1 VINTRVLISLK
12 WFLAA
17 LLLVAAVGI
26 LGAWALYTAEPQ
38 RSGQLKLAGLQEPVS
53 VSYDAWG
60 VPHIDAQ
67 NDHDAYRAL
76 GYLHAQDRLFQ
87 MDMLRRIGAG
97 RLSELFG
104 QDTFETDRFFRSL
117 GISRFA
123 RQYAQRLDAQR
134 LDAQR
139 LDAQRPETNSEKPH
153 VELIQAYQAG
163 INHYIDSG
171 KVPLEYRLLLTRPD
185 YFDIAD
191 IAHVMGY
198 MAYSFAEAFK
208 TDALIDHVRGNLGE
222 RHAQDLVPGWPETMP
237 PRRIVDGGVSGLLDP
252 LLQQIS
258 KAEEQ
263 LPAGQFLG
271 SNAWV
276 VNSTRS
282 LSNAPLLAN
291 DPHIG
296 YSAPAVWFEA
306 HIRTP
311 EHEVYGHFLAGI
323 PFPLL
328 GQTRRHAWGLTM
340 LMNDEV
346 DFYRE
351 RVNPDNPNQV
361 RAGDA
366 GWQNLTLHE
375 EVIKVR
381 GHEDRLL
388 RMRSSR
394 HGPIINDPMPGIPLN
409 AETAARP
416 PVSLFWSFLNP
427 DNDAAEAFYGLP
439 RANTMVEF
447 EQAAALH
454 GSPGLNLIYAD
465 IDDNIAMWAI
475 GTLKR
480 WPSSNNSYSLLSGS
494 SGRDDFLGY
503 QPFSANPRVINPS
516 SGHIFSANNPYPGS
530 GTRRVLPGY
539 YAPSERAE
547 RLKELLDNDEQ
558 FDLARFKDMQLDT
571 RRPQALAVLDDALPL
586 LSEQLLSNDL
596 RVPAAKAA
604 EILSQWNGA
613 FTGEQVGATLFQRW
627 QDQLMEALFADEL
640 GPQFAVFR
648 NTEMAEKS
656 LFSLYW
662 KPASPWWDNRLQP
675 VMDGRQAAIEQA
687 WVKTIESLSA
697 ELGTNV
703 DRWTW
708 DQVISLQHTHPLS
721 ERMPLGRFL
730 DSQQVAVDGGA
741 ESLNSM
747 SFNTGEGHYRIK
759 AGPSTRRLVDLS
771 DMNRSLGINPMGQS
785 GNPFNDHYQDQAEL
799 FNQGRYRG
807 QLFDWQA
814 IKALPDQLTL
824 QPSPA
829 GR

>member
-1 VINTRVLISLK
+1 MINTRVLISLK
-12 WFLAA
+12 WFFAA
-17 LLLVAAVGI
+17 LLLVAVLGT

-38 RSGQLKLAGLQEPVS
+38 RSGQLKLAGLQKAVS
-53 VSYDAWG
+53 VHYDAWG

-67 NDHDAYRAL
+67 NDHDAYLAL

-104 QDTFETDRFFRSL
+104 QETFETDRFFRSL

-123 RQYAQRLDAQR
+123 RQYAQRLSA
-134 LDAQR
+134 
-139 LDAQRPETNSEKPH
+139 ETDKPH
-153 VELIQAYQAG
+153 VDLINAYQAG

-185 YFDIAD
+185 YFDLAD

-208 TDALIDHVRGNLGE
+208 TDALIDNVRGNLSE
-222 RHAQDLVPGWPETMP
+222 RHAQDLVPGWPETLP
-237 PRRIVDGGVSGLLDP
+237 PRRMVDSNISGLLDP

-258 KAEEQ
+258 RAEQQ

-276 VNSTRS
+276 VNSKRS
-282 LSNAPLLAN
+282 LNGAPLLAN

-351 RVNPDNPNQV
+351 RVNPDDPNQV

-394 HGPIINDPMPGIPLN
+394 HGPIINDPAPGTPLT
-409 AETAARP
+409 AEIAARP
-416 PVSLFWSFLNP
+416 PVSLFWNFLNP

-439 RANTMVEF
+439 RAANMAEF
-447 EQAAALH
+447 EQSAALH

-465 IDDNIAMWAI
+465 VDDNIAMWAI
-475 GTLKR
+475 GRLKR
-480 WPSSNNSYSLLSGS
+480 WPNSNNSYSLLSGS

-503 QPFSANPRVINPS
+503 QPFSANPRIINPP
-516 SGHIFSANNPYPGS
+516 SGHLFSANNPYPTP
-530 GTRRVLPGY
+530 GTQRVMPGY

-547 RLKELLDNDEQ
+547 RLNELLDNDQQ

-571 RRPQALAVLDDALPL
+571 RRPQALAMLDDALPL
-586 LSEQLLSNDL
+586 LEARLLGEDL
-596 RVPAAKAA
+596 QPTADRAA
-604 EILSQWNGA
+604 EILRAWNGT
-613 FTGEQVGATLFQRW
+613 FTAEQVGATLFQRW
-627 QDQLMEALFADEL
+627 QDNLMEALFADEL
-640 GPQFAVFR
+640 GEQFAIFR
-648 NTEMAEKS
+648 NTELAEKK
-656 LFSLYW
+656 LVQHLLETRIALVGQP
-662 KPASPWWDNRLQP
+662 PATGH
-675 VMDGRQAAIEQA
+675 GR
-687 WVKTIESLSA
+687 T
-697 ELGTNV
+697 
-703 DRWTW
+703 
-708 DQVISLQHTHPLS
+708 
-721 ERMPLGRFL
+721 
-730 DSQQVAVDGGA
+730 
-741 ESLNSM
+741 
-747 SFNTGEGHYRIK
+747 
-759 AGPSTRRLVDLS
+759 
-771 DMNRSLGINPMGQS
+771 S
-785 GNPFNDHYQDQAEL
+785 GSH
-799 FNQGRYRG
+799 
-807 QLFDWQA
+807 
-814 IKALPDQLTL
+814 
-824 QPSPA
+824 
-829 GR
+829 